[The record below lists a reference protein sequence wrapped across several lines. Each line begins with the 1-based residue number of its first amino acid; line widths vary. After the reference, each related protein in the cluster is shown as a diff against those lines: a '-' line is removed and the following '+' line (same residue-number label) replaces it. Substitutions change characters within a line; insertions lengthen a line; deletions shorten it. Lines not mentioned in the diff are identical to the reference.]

1 MTQKTFTV
9 HVPATTSNIGPGF
22 DCIGLALNLW
32 NEAIFSFETEGISI
46 SIQGYTSSTA
56 TAPEN
61 NLIYKTFVDFCQQNG
76 KTPPRD
82 LQIECNNRIPM
93 GSGLGSSA
101 TAILTG
107 LLAAD
112 TWLGTGLTKTELFNI
127 AAKIEGHPDNSAP
140 AIYGGLIGIGM
151 DEDSICEQNF
161 PIAAWNTVIVVPHI
175 DLPTKVARKILPEKV
190 LLKDAIFNVGHAILV
205 MHALENG
212 DENLLHFA
220 MRDRLHQPY
229 RIPLITGSDAIIK
242 AAEDAGAAA
251 AGLSGA
257 GPGIIAFTMSETDYI
272 LSKMKE
278 TLEIYHLE
286 AECFTPKISLS
297 GAYIS
302 FQ

>member
-1 MTQKTFTV
+1 MTQKAFTV
-9 HVPATTSNIGPGF
+9 HVPATTCNIGPGF

-32 NEAIFSFETEGISI
+32 NEAAFSFETEGLSI
-46 SIQGYTSSTA
+46 SVQGYSSSDIP
-56 TAPEN
+56 APEN
-61 NLIYKTFVDFCQQNG
+61 NLIYKTFAEYCRHNG
-76 KTPPRD
+76 KSVPRD

-112 TWLGTGLTKTELFNI
+112 TWLETGLSKAELLKI

-140 AIYGGLIGIGM
+140 AIYGGLVGIAM
-151 DEDSICEQNF
+151 DEDVICEQSF
-161 PIAAWNTVIVVPHI
+161 PVAAWNTVIVVPHI
-175 DLPTKVARKILPEKV
+175 DLPTKVARKALPEKV
-190 LLKDAIFNVGHAILV
+190 PLKDAIFNIGHAILV
-205 MHALENG
+205 MRALENG
-212 DENLLHFA
+212 DENLLRFA

-229 RIPLITGSDAIIK
+229 RIPLITGSDALIK

-257 GPGIIAFTMSETDYI
+257 GPGIIAFTMSGTDLI
-272 LSKMKE
+272 LAKMKE
-278 TLEIYHLE
+278 ALEIYNLE
-286 AECFTPKISLS
+286 TECFTPKISLS
-297 GAYIS
+297 GAYIT